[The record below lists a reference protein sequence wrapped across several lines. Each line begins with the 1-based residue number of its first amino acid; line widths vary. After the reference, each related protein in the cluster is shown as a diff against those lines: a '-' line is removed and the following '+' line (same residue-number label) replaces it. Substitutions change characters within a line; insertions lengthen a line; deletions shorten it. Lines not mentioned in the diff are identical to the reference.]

1 MILVALLACRNKDYI
16 VDSAPLEE
24 AEIDDDGDGFLV
36 DDDCDDSNPA
46 VHPDADE
53 VCNGI
58 DDDCDDDIDE
68 DATDATSWYGDA
80 DSDGWGAG
88 DPTLACEAP
97 DGHVDQDG
105 DCDDEDAAWHPGA
118 DEDDCSDPNDYNC
131 DGSVGYADADGDG
144 WAACEDCDDGDA
156 AVNPDATE
164 VCDDIDNDCDGEW
177 DEDDAA
183 DASTFYA
190 DEDGDGYGDPD
201 ATTVACDQPE
211 STVEDS
217 TDCDDTS
224 ADTHPGA
231 DEYCDGVDTDCDGTL
246 DEDDALDANTWYA
259 DSDSDG
265 FGDASTSTVT
275 CDQPTGMVE
284 DDTDCDDTDADVNPG
299 ATETCNDK
307 DDDCDASIDEGV
319 ETTYYADSDSD
330 GFGDASTTADDCSTP
345 SGYVEDDTDCDD
357 TDASKNPGVTWYID
371 YDGDGYGSA
380 EYTTESCE
388 QPSGYVSD
396 TDDCDDTDED
406 INPDAEEVCNDLDDD
421 CDGDVDEDDLD
432 GPSAETWYADADGD
446 GYGDASSTLETC
458 EEEPSGYVDDDT
470 DCDDT
475 DGDVSPAG
483 TEVRDG
489 VDNDCDGA
497 GYDGD
502 YSASSDASI
511 ATGEWEFTDFE
522 VQSSVTVTASGS
534 DALEIWVI
542 GTATVDGT
550 LDLSGSD
557 GDAHGAFKYSPSAG
571 GSGVGGG
578 GDGGDGASYSSYS
591 PVDGSGDGGGSAGT
605 DGMIGGGGGGG
616 GHATAG
622 DDGEDGTCTT
632 SRCGSEYTVA
642 GGSGGAASGS
652 STTAALEGGSGGGG
666 GGWGV
671 ADNGDGGGG
680 GAGGG
685 ALYISAED
693 LDVNG
698 TITCSGGDGGGDS
711 SGYDGG
717 SGGGGSG
724 GTAWLVAD
732 TMDISGSVLCGGG
745 VGGETVVG
753 GSTAQGGYG
762 GDGADGRIWID
773 AATLSETGTV
783 SPSWSAP

>member
-80 DSDGWGAG
+80 DSDGWSAG

-357 TDASKNPGVTWYID
+357 TDADV
-371 YDGDGYGSA
+371 
-380 EYTTESCE
+380 
-388 QPSGYVSD
+388 
-396 TDDCDDTDED
+396 
-406 INPDAEEVCNDLDDD
+406 NPDAIEL
-421 CDGDVDEDDLD
+421 CDGI
-432 GPSAETWYADADGD
+432 
-446 GYGDASSTLETC
+446 
-458 EEEPSGYVDDDT
+458 
-470 DCDDT
+470 
-475 DGDVSPAG
+475 
-483 TEVRDG
+483 
-489 VDNDCDGA
+489 DNDCDG
-497 GYDGD
+497 DTDPDDSWWDESWD
-502 YSASSDASI
+502 YR
-511 ATGEWEFTDFE
+511 
-522 VQSSVTVTASGS
+522 VPVTVTASSYDVDGPPVLVEVDFAAHLSTLGDSGTFSEDSLRVVLQDCSLGLPELPSQFLDDIAGLEDASDHS
-534 DALEIWVI
+534 DASSDGY
-542 GTATVDGT
+542 GTVAFLYDEDG
-550 LDLSGSD
+550 DLSSLETL
-557 GDAHGAFKYSPSAG
+557 AG
-571 GSGVGGG
+571 GDSFDVALYFGTRGSATSYSTSLSASTTTLSNSLTSVAFSSSEGGLVDTLTYGGTSVTSQTNSCCGNGIYSNATWTNTPMYATGTNAVDASGDLLSLVSATGSLTDYDYTYWYWMWAARPELWVKTVHEATGSLSMDHATSWTSGVRPWESRQ
-578 GDGGDGASYSSYS
+578 DNISSGATFTSDTSGLYADVTNSGATLGVSFAYVIEPAYSIELSNYDPYIISIGNDYSSS
-591 PVDGSGDGGGSAGT
+591 SGGS
-605 DGMIGGGGGGG
+605 
-616 GHATAG
+616 
-622 DDGEDGTCTT
+622 TT
-632 SRCGSEYTVA
+632 
-642 GGSGGAASGS
+642 AASGS
-652 STTAALEGGSGGGG
+652 VLIDHPVMVVMPHSGAFTSSQDELFGLVEGVTTSEGSP
-666 GGWGV
+666 
-671 ADNGDGGGG
+671 
-680 GAGGG
+680 
-685 ALYISAED
+685 
-693 LDVNG
+693 
-698 TITCSGGDGGGDS
+698 
-711 SGYDGG
+711 
-717 SGGGGSG
+717 
-724 GTAWLVAD
+724 
-732 TMDISGSVLCGGG
+732 
-745 VGGETVVG
+745 ET
-753 GSTAQGGYG
+753 
-762 GDGADGRIWID
+762 
-773 AATLSETGTV
+773 
-783 SPSWSAP
+783 P